1 MSYTSFSLQ
10 VKDELSKIA
19 PKNKM
24 GAIVEIAAIL
34 NFSKSLNKKNCLIYS
49 EHSGV
54 IDFLIDYL
62 SMEVDGIS
70 PLILATSKNPKKKNT
85 IVYCLYAKND
95 HDFELIRNMFLPEN
109 SIQIYKLEENRENR
123 ISFLRGAFLACG
135 SMNNPQKE
143 YQLEFVL
150 NDYNQVEI
158 LSYVLD
164 FYNFAFKTIE
174 RKNYFVLYIKDSEC
188 IEDIL
193 TLMGATKSS
202 LSIMQIKIMKNVRNK
217 INRVTNCETANIDKT
232 ISASYKQIKNIDY
245 LIKTGVFETLPD
257 NLKKTAEI
265 RKKHP
270 EMSLKEIAAKLGD
283 NVTKSCINHRLNK
296 ISKIAD
302 VSRKENK

>member
-1 MSYTSFSLQ
+1 MSFSLK

-34 NFSKSLNKKNCLIYS
+34 KFSKSLNKKNCLIYS

-70 PLILATSKNPKKKNT
+70 PLILATSKNPKRKNN

-95 HDFELIRNMFLPEN
+95 HDFELIRNMFLSEDFIRLYKLKEN
-109 SIQIYKLEENRENR
+109 SENRV
-123 ISFLRGAFLACG
+123 SFLRGAFLACG
-135 SMNNPQKE
+135 SMNDPHKE

-150 NDYNQVEI
+150 NDYEQVRI
-158 LSYVLD
+158 LSHILS
-164 FYNFAFKTIE
+164 FYNFSFKTIE
-174 RKNYFVLYIKDSEC
+174 RKHYFVLYVKDSEC

-245 LIKTGVFETLPD
+245 LIETGVFETLPD

-265 RKKHP
+265 RKKYP
-270 EMSLKEIAAKLGD
+270 EMSLKEIATELGE

-302 VSRKENK
+302 LSRKENK

>member
-109 SIQIYKLEENRENR
+109 SIQLYKLEENSENR

-245 LIKTGVFETLPD
+245 LIETGVFETLPD

-302 VSRKENK
+302 LSRKENK